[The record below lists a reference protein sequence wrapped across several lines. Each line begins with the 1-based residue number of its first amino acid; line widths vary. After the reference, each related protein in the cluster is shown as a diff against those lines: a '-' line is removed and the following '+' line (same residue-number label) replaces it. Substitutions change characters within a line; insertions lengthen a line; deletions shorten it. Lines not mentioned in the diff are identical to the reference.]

1 MKDLDRNTKQ
11 RPPGRDRKPSECLYL
26 TFFGGGGAGASVNRH
41 IENNMTRLVWREKEK
56 ASDTKARLLPSSLSV
71 RVSGFLLTYPPNVQ
85 TKLCVD
91 KYARRVV
98 YGVLVSFKIEPA

>member
-1 MKDLDRNTKQ
+1 MKDLDRNTKH
-11 RPPGRDRKPSECLYL
+11 RPSGRDIKPSECLSK
-26 TFFGGGGAGASVNRH
+26 FFWRWAGASVNRH
-41 IENNMTRLVWREKEK
+41 IENNMTSLVWREKEK

-71 RVSGFLLTYPPNVQ
+71 RFSGFLLTYPPNVQ

-98 YGVLVSFKIEPA
+98 YGVLVSLEPA

>member
-1 MKDLDRNTKQ
+1 M
-11 RPPGRDRKPSECLYL
+11 SL
-26 TFFGGGGAGASVNRH
+26 TNFFWRGAGASVNRH
-41 IENNMTRLVWREKEK
+41 IENNMTSLVWREKEK

-98 YGVLVSFKIEPA
+98 YGVLVSLEPA

>member
-11 RPPGRDRKPSECLYL
+11 RPPGRDIKPSECLYL
-26 TFFGGGGAGASVNRH
+26 TFFGGGAGASVNRH
-41 IENNMTRLVWREKEK
+41 IENNMTSLVWREKEK

-71 RVSGFLLTYPPNVQ
+71 RVSGFLLTCPPNVQ

-91 KYARRVV
+91 KYATRVV
-98 YGVLVSFKIEPA
+98 YGVLVSLEPA